1 MSINKYTEEDFELA
15 KRYFLEG
22 VSLMNQ
28 ELYSEAE
35 SSFHMSLTIL
45 PNRES
50 TLTNISAALLK
61 QQKYQETEEFALLA
75 LEINQH
81 NPEALI
87 NLGISKLK
95 QKQPEIAIDSL
106 KKVIEFHPENFEA
119 WSNMAIAY
127 KGIKEYD
134 LALECFDKSIEI
146 NPNFAEA
153 WANRGNLLSAMG
165 FFSQALDS
173 HREAIKLEPN
183 FFTAHSNFIFN
194 LTFNESYSYADLL
207 AEVRVLG
214 SKLSNA
220 AKQKFSHQ
228 ILSKS
233 PERLKIGFVSGD
245 FRNHSVGHFIEDLI
259 SDIDQSQFELYAFV
273 STSEEDELTYRIK
286 RYFTK
291 WLPIYGMPDQVA
303 ASLIYKSH
311 IHILID
317 LSCHTANNKLPVF
330 SYRPAP
336 VQVSWLGLP
345 LTTGV
350 PEIDYVLG
358 DAYATPPEYEHHFT
372 ESIWRLPE
380 TYVCLTPPRSCVD
393 VGLLPALHNGFVT
406 FGSFNN
412 PSKMNSRALA
422 VWAKILK
429 SVPNSKL
436 VLKAK
441 QFANNTYCE
450 SMYKKFS
457 ALGIN
462 RSQLQLVSYA
472 LNRDAHLTEYN
483 KVDIALDTFPYPG
496 VTTSAEALWMG
507 VPVLTLK
514 GENFMSST
522 AESIAINSG
531 NPDWVS
537 ASYEDYV
544 AKAIRFASDI
554 SQLGQMRV
562 TLREKVLRS
571 PLFDSSKFAKNFG
584 EALWGMWNQRV

>member
-1 MSINKYTEEDFELA
+1 MSIDKYTAEDFELA
-15 KRYFLEG
+15 KRHFLEG
-22 VSLMNQ
+22 VRLMSQ

-35 SSFHMSLTIL
+35 SSFRMSLDFV

-61 QQKYQETEEFALLA
+61 QQKYGETVEYALLA

-87 NLGISKLK
+87 NFGISRLK
-95 QKQPEIAIDSL
+95 QKQPEIAIQSF
-106 KKVIEFHPENFEA
+106 KKVTDLHPENFEA
-119 WSNMAIAY
+119 WSNMAVAY
-127 KGIKEYD
+127 KAVREYD
-134 LALECFDKSIEI
+134 LALECYDKAIRI
-146 NPNFAEA
+146 KPDLAMA

-165 FFSQALDS
+165 LFSQAADS
-173 HREAIKLEPN
+173 HREAIKLDPN
-183 FFTAHSNFIFN
+183 LFSAHSNYILN
-194 LTFNESYSYADLL
+194 LNYNDSCSYEDLL
-207 AEVRVLG
+207 AEVRALG
-214 SKLSNA
+214 SKLSSA
-220 AKQKFSHQ
+220 AKSKFSHE

-233 PERLKIGFVSGD
+233 PKRLKIGFVSGD
-245 FRNHSVGHFIEDLI
+245 FRNHSVGHFIENLI
-259 SDIDQSQFELYAFV
+259 SNIDQSKFELYAFV
-273 STSEEDELTYRIK
+273 STSESDELTERIK
-286 RYFTK
+286 PYFTK
-291 WLPIYGMPDQVA
+291 WIPIYGMPDQLA
-303 ASLIYKSH
+303 ASLIYKSD

-330 SYRPAP
+330 SYKPAP

-345 LTTGV
+345 LSTGV
-350 PEIDYVLG
+350 PEVDYVLSDG
-358 DAYATPPEYEHHFT
+358 YATPPEYAHHFT

-380 TYVCLTPPRSCVD
+380 TYVCLTPPCSYVD
-393 VGLLPALHNGFVT
+393 VDSLPALRNGYIT

-412 PSKMNSRALA
+412 PSKMNSRVLE
-422 VWAKILK
+422 VWVKILN

-441 QFANNTYCE
+441 QFANNSFCE
-450 SMYKKFS
+450 SMYKRFS
-457 ALGIN
+457 VHGVD
-462 RSQLQLVSYA
+462 RSKLQLIGYA
-472 LNRDAHLTEYN
+472 SSRDDHLNEYN

-496 VTTSAEALWMG
+496 VTTSVEALWMG

-544 AKAIRFASDI
+544 TKAIRFSSDI
-554 SQLGQMRV
+554 SQLRQMRS

-571 PLFDSSKFAKNFG
+571 PLFDSSKFALNFG
-584 EALWGMWNQRV
+584 EALWGMWNQRA